1 MYNNNNNYNDNYT
14 QSSVFGQTEL
24 SVYFA
29 KVFGWM
35 FLGLFATAAT
45 AYFTANSDFLMGIV
59 YSNIFV
65 FFGIMI
71 AEIALVVYLSARIT
85 KIQYSTAVFVFLLYA
100 VLNGI
105 TFSVILLI
113 YTQTTIASTFM
124 ITALTFGAMSLYGY
138 ITKTDLSRFRNIL
151 FMGLIGLIILSLVN
165 IFLRSDT
172 ASWIISILGLFVF
185 LGLTAYDTQKIKQ
198 LYYATQNNLELQRK
212 VAIRGALSLYL
223 DFINLFLILLRL
235 FGRRR

>member
-35 FLGLFATAAT
+35 FLGLFATAAA

-113 YTQTTIASTFM
+113 YTQTSIASTFM

-138 ITKTDLSRFRNIL
+138 VTKTDLSRFRNIL